1 MSRTT
6 RALTT
11 PRIRCAVYTR
21 KSTEEGLEQEFNSL
35 DAQREAGEAYIA
47 SQRHEGWTILPQRYD
62 DGGFSGGNM
71 DRPALSR
78 LLEDVENRR
87 IDCVVVYKV
96 DRLSRSLLDFAR
108 IVETFERNGVSFVSV
123 TQQFNTSTSMGRL
136 ILNVLLSFAQF
147 EREIIGERIRDK
159 VAAAKRKGKFTG
171 GTPPLGYDV
180 DSEKSRLLVNPEEAK
195 LVRQIFRRFIE
206 ISSPLTIAEE
216 LNAKGTTTK
225 SWMTKK
231 GTFRQGHPWNRMDI
245 YRVLNNRTYLGEVNH
260 QGKAYP
266 GEHEAI
272 ITRDLWE
279 RAHAAIEANRS
290 SHSAHTRAKAPALL
304 KGIIRCGACDSAMSP
319 VSAQS
324 KSKLYRYYTCGKAS
338 KHGHDSCPVKSVPAG
353 DIEDAVIHQLR
364 AIFQAPEMVAQTF
377 LAAQEQEAEDLSQ
390 LEAERAELE
399 TQLAELRETASRLI
413 GSGDADSAT
422 ARELR
427 RANGQFVETQRR
439 LQDVVEDTEGMQAR
453 LISERDIVR
462 SLRGLDPIW
471 EELYPLEQSRIV
483 QLLVEQVTVTAD
495 GLSIQ
500 MRASGIHS
508 LVNELADTTAAC
520 EERRCAI

>member
-1 MSRTT
+1 
-6 RALTT
+6 
-11 PRIRCAVYTR
+11 
-21 KSTEEGLEQEFNSL
+21 
-35 DAQREAGEAYIA
+35 
-47 SQRHEGWTILPQRYD
+47 
-62 DGGFSGGNM
+62 
-71 DRPALSR
+71 
-78 LLEDVENRR
+78 
-87 IDCVVVYKV
+87 
-96 DRLSRSLLDFAR
+96 
-108 IVETFERNGVSFVSV
+108 
-123 TQQFNTSTSMGRL
+123 
-136 ILNVLLSFAQF
+136 
-147 EREIIGERIRDK
+147 
-159 VAAAKRKGKFTG
+159 
-171 GTPPLGYDV
+171 
-180 DSEKSRLLVNPEEAK
+180 
-195 LVRQIFRRFIE
+195 
-206 ISSPLTIAEE
+206 
-216 LNAKGTTTK
+216 
-225 SWMTKK
+225 
-231 GTFRQGHPWNRMDI
+231 
-245 YRVLNNRTYLGEVNH
+245 
-260 QGKAYP
+260 
-266 GEHEAI
+266 
-272 ITRDLWE
+272 
-279 RAHAAIEANRS
+279 
-290 SHSAHTRAKAPALL
+290 
-304 KGIIRCGACDSAMSP
+304 MSP